1 MKTDTLRLLWS
12 LIEETPKD
20 LLADMNQDELVIL
33 LSCRLN
39 KRVYLDPAE
48 RLDIQQYLYTRSQLI
63 QDVFCEQTVELSIP
77 PLI

>member
-20 LLADMNQDELVIL
+20 LLTDMNQDELAIL

-39 KRVYLDPAE
+39 KRVYLDPSE
-48 RLDIQQYLYTRSQLI
+48 RLDIQQYLHTRSQLI
-63 QDVFCEQTVELSIP
+63 QDAFCEQTV
-77 PLI
+77 